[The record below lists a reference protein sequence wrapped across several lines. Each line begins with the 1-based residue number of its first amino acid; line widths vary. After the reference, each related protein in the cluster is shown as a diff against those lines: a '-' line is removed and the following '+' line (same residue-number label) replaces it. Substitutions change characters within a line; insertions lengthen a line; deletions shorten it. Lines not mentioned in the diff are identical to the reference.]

1 MPHIG
6 MIGLGLLGGA
16 LAERFIRNHFR
27 VSGFDLDE
35 KARAR
40 FGLCGGHP
48 TARCTDVFAT
58 TNVIVLCLPDSGVV
72 ARVLQG
78 VEPLL
83 PGKKLVDTTTGD
95 PDATAELSQW
105 LARRGAT
112 YVDATI
118 AGSSQQVRDVEAIVL
133 AGGDV
138 DHAVRCEPLFSC
150 FARAWY
156 HVGPAGSG
164 ARMKLVVN
172 LVLGLN
178 RAVLAEG
185 LVFAKSLGLDLTATL
200 KILQSGPTYSQVM
213 DTKGRKM
220 IDGDFDPVARL
231 NQHLK
236 DVRLIREAAR
246 RKGLQLPLSD
256 LHEKLLVEAATLGYG
271 ESDNS
276 AIIRAVEAEA
286 SRERQRPEHSAEHS
300 P

>member
-6 MIGLGLLGGA
+6 MIGLGLLGSA

-35 KARAR
+35 KALAR
-40 FGLCGGHP
+40 FGLCGGNP
-48 TARCTDVFAT
+48 SASCTNVFAA
-58 TNVIVLCLPDSGVV
+58 TNIIVLCLPDSNVV
-72 ARVLQG
+72 AKVLHD

-83 PGKKLVDTTTGD
+83 QGKRLVDTTTGD
-95 PDATAELSQW
+95 PDATAELSLW
-105 LARRGAT
+105 LSKRGAA

-118 AGSSQQVRDVEAIVL
+118 AGSSQQVRDGEAIVL
-133 AGGDV
+133 AGGNV
-138 DHAVRCEPLFSC
+138 DHVVRCEPLFSC
-150 FARAWY
+150 FAKTWF

-200 KILQSGPTYSQVM
+200 KILQSGPTFSQVM
-213 DTKGRKM
+213 DSKGRKM
-220 IDGDFDPVARL
+220 IDSDFEPVARL

-256 LHEKLLVEAATLGYG
+256 LHESLLVEAATLGYG

-286 SRERQRPEHSAEHS
+286 SRERQPPERFAE
-300 P
+300 

>member
-6 MIGLGLLGGA
+6 MIGLGLLGSA
-16 LAERFIRNHFR
+16 LAERFVRNR
-27 VSGFDLDE
+27 YRISGFDLNE
-35 KARAR
+35 NARERLA
-40 FGLCGGHP
+40 LCGGNP
-48 TARCTDVFAT
+48 SASNTNVFAA
-58 TNVIVLCLPDSGVV
+58 TNVIVLCLPDSHVV
-72 ARVLQG
+72 DKVLQD

-83 PGKKLVDTTTGD
+83 AGKRLVDTTTGD
-95 PDATAELSQW
+95 PDATAALSQW
-105 LARRGAT
+105 LAQRGAT

-118 AGSSQQVRDVEAIVL
+118 AGSSQQVRDGEAIVL

-138 DHAVRCEPLFSC
+138 DNVVRCEPLFSC
-150 FARAWY
+150 FAKTWF

-178 RAVLAEG
+178 RAALAEG
-185 LVFAKSLGLDLTATL
+185 LVFAKNLGLDLTATL

-213 DTKGRKM
+213 DSKGRKM
-220 IDGDFDPVARL
+220 IDGDFAPVARL

-256 LHEKLLVEAATLGYG
+256 LHEKLLVEAATLGFG
-271 ESDNS
+271 DSDNS
-276 AIIRAVEAEA
+276 AIVRALEAEA
-286 SRERQRPEHSAEHS
+286 SRERLEQPT
-300 P
+300 